1 MAVKHKVLKDF
12 QLLTNDKKIIVL
24 KAKTVLEDYK
34 YVTKNDNVLV
44 EKDIIDNNPDFFAP
58 IDWKE
63 ELNTYLRQNKIP
75 QPAVL
80 TKKLVPFIEEMFVI
94 QSEPSVSVVQQ
105 PSSDLIQKELEI
117 ESRLKRVELKEVQLN
132 SESSELMNRE
142 AELIKR
148 EKQIKLKEES
158 LSKLE
163 SDLEEKERN
172 MDMLIL
178 DSNKN
183 LDDKQKELN
192 DKLESKIKEIE
203 ERESNLE
210 SKSNNLFNYIQKD
223 KTKEVIL
230 KYENQGA
237 TINGMQMG
245 LGLEPWSKSILY
257 QIINEIENL

>member
-44 EKDIIDNNPDFFAP
+44 EREIIDNNPDFFAP

-75 QPAVL
+75 QPAVI

-94 QSEPSVSVVQQ
+94 QTDSSQTIQQ
-105 PSSDLIQKELEI
+105 PSIDIIQKELEI
-117 ESRLKRVELKEVQLN
+117 ESRTKRVEIKEAQLN
-132 SESSELMNRE
+132 LESSDLINKE
-142 AELIKR
+142 AELLKR
-148 EKQIKLKEES
+148 EKQVQQKEEKI
-158 LSKLE
+158 SKLQ

-172 MDMLIL
+172 LDMLIL

-183 LDDKQKELN
+183 LDSKQRELN
-192 DKLESKIKEIE
+192 DKLEAKIKEIE
-203 ERESNLE
+203 ERESQLE
-210 SKSNNLFNYIQKD
+210 VKSNNLNNYIERD
-223 KTKEVIL
+223 KTIL
-230 KYENQGA
+230 LVSKYENQG
-237 TINGMQMG
+237 IVVNGMQIG
-245 LGLEPWSKSILY
+245 LSSEPWSRAILD
-257 QIINEIENL
+257 QIIDEIKSL

>member
-44 EKDIIDNNPDFFAP
+44 EREIIDNNPDFFAP

-75 QPAVL
+75 QPAVI

-94 QSEPSVSVVQQ
+94 QTDSSQTIQQ
-105 PSSDLIQKELEI
+105 PSIDIIQKELEI
-117 ESRLKRVELKEVQLN
+117 ESRTKRVEIKEAQLN
-132 SESSELMNRE
+132 LESSDLINKE
-142 AELIKR
+142 AELLKR
-148 EKQIKLKEES
+148 EKQVQQKEEKI
-158 LSKLE
+158 SKLQ

-172 MDMLIL
+172 LDMLIL

-183 LDDKQKELN
+183 LDSNQRELN
-192 DKLESKIKEIE
+192 DKLEAKIKEIE
-203 ERESNLE
+203 ERESQLE
-210 SKSNNLFNYIQKD
+210 VKSNNLNNYIERD
-223 KTKEVIL
+223 KTIL
-230 KYENQGA
+230 LVSKYENQG
-237 TINGMQMG
+237 IVVNGMQIG
-245 LGLEPWSKSILY
+245 LSSEPWSRAILD
-257 QIINEIENL
+257 QIIDEIKSL

>member
-44 EKDIIDNNPDFFAP
+44 EKDIIDNNPDFFSP

-63 ELNTYLRQNKIP
+63 ELNTYLRQNKIS

-94 QSEPSVSVVQQ
+94 QGEPNVTIVQEPSG
-105 PSSDLIQKELEI
+105 DIIQKELEL
-117 ESRLKRVELKEVQLN
+117 ESKTKRLDIKESQLN
-132 SESSELMNRE
+132 LESNDLINRE
-142 AELIKR
+142 AEILKK
-148 EKQIKLKEES
+148 EKQLQQKEER

-163 SDLEEKERN
+163 QELDEKERN
-172 MDMLIL
+172 LDMLIL

-183 LDDKQKELN
+183 IDEKQKELN
-192 DKLESKIKEIE
+192 DKLESKIREIE

-210 SKSNNLFNYIQKD
+210 YKSNNLNNYIPRE
-223 KTKEVIL
+223 KTKEILL

-245 LGLEPWSKSILY
+245 LGLETWSKSILY
-257 QIINEIENL
+257 QIVNEVDTL